1 MCGRSALLY
10 VYVVDPKT
18 DPNPLNKVT
27 YTEER
32 ISGDN
37 KDIHVYVS
45 DEVS

>member
-10 VYVVDPKT
+10 VFVVDPKI
-18 DPNPLNKVT
+18 DPNPINIVA

-37 KDIHVYVS
+37 KEIHVYVS